1 MQKIN
6 SMKNY
11 IALLVIIVLCGNINA
26 QTVVQITPEKNDTR
40 VITTGTAFM
49 MIAADA
55 RAAGLGDQ
63 GVATSPD
70 AFSQQWNVAKYAF
83 GKSEQGFSM
92 TYTPYLRELVNDIFL
107 GGLTYYN
114 KLDDRSAVSA
124 SFRYFSLGEIEYR
137 KTGDPLEQP
146 IIQKPNEL
154 TLDVAYSLKLSDQ
167 FSMGVGM
174 KYIRSDLKLDGSD
187 FTAAS
192 TKPASSFAVD
202 LGVYYETEEK
212 AYDSFNG
219 KWRGGFSIQNI
230 GPKIKYIEDGNESFL
245 PTTLRLGGGF
255 DFVLDEANKIGVTV
269 EAAKLL
275 VPTPPVYGTKIEY
288 VDDGNDGGA
297 VTPGNGEY
305 DAGFD
310 TLVTPIDDE
319 YIIEGQDPNV
329 NFTKG
334 MFQSFGDAPGGFS
347 EEMNEFTYSVGA
359 EYSYQDSFA
368 FRLGYFN
375 EHETK
380 GARKFFALGAGFK
393 YSVVNIDVSYLIS
406 ASKVPSPLENT
417 LRFSLS
423 FNLGGNGNN

>member
-1 MQKIN
+1 MQKTN
-6 SMKNY
+6 SMKKY
-11 IALLVIIVLCGNINA
+11 IAILGVFVLFQKINA
-26 QTVVQITPEKNDTR
+26 QTVTQIIPSEQDTR

-49 MIAADA
+49 AIAADA

-70 AFSQQWNVAKYAF
+70 AFSQQWNVSKYAF
-83 GKSEQGFSM
+83 GKSEQGFSL

-124 SFRYFSLGEIEYR
+124 SFRYFSLGEIEFR
-137 KTGDPLEQP
+137 ENANDPG

-154 TLDVAYSLKLSDQ
+154 TFDVAYSLKLSDK
-167 FSMGVGM
+167 FAMGVGL
-174 KYIRSDLKLDGSD
+174 KYIRSDLKLDGAE
-187 FTAAS
+187 FAAAS
-192 TKPASSFAVD
+192 SKPASSFAVD
-202 LGVYYETEEK
+202 LGGYYESEEK
-212 AYDSFNG
+212 AYSSFNG
-219 KWRGGFSIQNI
+219 KWRGGFALQNI
-230 GPKIKYIEDGNESFL
+230 GPKIKYEENGNESFL

-255 DFVLDEANKIGVTV
+255 DFVLDGANKIGVTL

-275 VPTPPVYGTKIEY
+275 VPTPPVYGTKTEFT
-288 VDDGNDGGA
+288 DTN
-297 VTPGNGEY
+297 GNGIY
-305 DAGFD
+305 DEGTDA
-310 TLVTPIDDE
+310 LVSQDPN

-347 EEMNEFTYSVGA
+347 EEINEFTYSVGA
-359 EYSYQDSFA
+359 EYMYQDSFA

-393 YSVVNIDVSYLIS
+393 YSVVNIDLSYLLS

-423 FNLGGNGNN
+423 FNLGGN

>member
-1 MQKIN
+1 MSKIN
-6 SMKNY
+6 LMKKY
-11 IALLVIIVLCGNINA
+11 IATIGMLVSCVTVSA
-26 QTVVQITPEKNDTR
+26 QTTIITPNQNDTR

-49 MIAADA
+49 SIAADA
-55 RAAGLGDQ
+55 RAAGMADQ

-83 GKSEQGFSM
+83 GKSEQGFSF

-124 SFRYFSLGEIEYR
+124 SFRYFSLGEIEFR
-137 KTGDPLEQP
+137 ENATDVG

-154 TLDVAYSLKLSDQ
+154 AVDVAYSLKLNDQ
-167 FSMGVGM
+167 FSMGVGL
-174 KYIRSDLKLDGSD
+174 KYIRSDLKLD
-187 FTAAS
+187 AS
-192 TKPASSFAVD
+192 GITGATDSGPASSFAVD
-202 LGVYYETEEK
+202 IGGYYESKEK
-212 AYDSFNG
+212 AYSSFNG
-219 KWRGGFSIQNI
+219 KWRGGFSLQNI
-230 GPKIKYIEDGNESFL
+230 GPKIKYEEDGAESFL

-255 DFVLDEANKIGVTV
+255 DFILDGANKIGVTV

-275 VPTPPVYGTKIEY
+275 VPTPPIYGTEFI
-288 VDDGNDGGA
+288 DNNGDGVLDANDT
-297 VTPGNGEY
+297 VVETN
-305 DAGFD
+305 
-310 TLVTPIDDE
+310 VVV
-319 YIIEGQDPNV
+319 EGKDPNV
-329 NFTKG
+329 NFTSG

-347 EEMNEFTYSVGA
+347 EELNEFTYSVGA
-359 EYSYQDSFA
+359 EYTYQDAFA

-393 YSVVNIDVSYLIS
+393 YSVVNIDVSYLLS

-423 FNLGGNGNN
+423 FNLGGNGDN

>member
-1 MQKIN
+1 MQKMN
-6 SMKNY
+6 SMKKY
-11 IALLVIIVLCGNINA
+11 IAILGVFVLFQNANA
-26 QTVVQITPEKNDTR
+26 QTVTQITPNQNDTR

-49 MIAADA
+49 VIAADA

-70 AFSQQWNVAKYAF
+70 AFSQQWNVSKYAF
-83 GKSEQGFSM
+83 GGSEQGFSM

-124 SFRYFSLGEIEYR
+124 SFRYFSLGEIEFR
-137 KTGDPLEQP
+137 ESADDQG

-154 TLDVAYSLKLSDQ
+154 TVDVAYSLKLSDQ
-167 FSMGVGM
+167 FAMGVGL
-174 KYIRSDLKLDGSD
+174 KYIRSDLKLDGAE
-187 FTAAS
+187 FAAAS
-192 TKPASSFAVD
+192 SKPASSFAVD
-202 LGVYYETEEK
+202 LGGYYESEEK

-219 KWRGGFSIQNI
+219 KLRGGFAIQNI
-230 GPKIKYIEDGNESFL
+230 GPKIKYEENGNESFL
-245 PTTLRLGGGF
+245 PTTLRLGGGY
-255 DFVLDEANKIGVTV
+255 DFILPDGANKIGVTV
-269 EAAKLL
+269 EVAKLL
-275 VPTPPVYGTKIEY
+275 VPTPPVYGTKIDY
-288 VDDGNDGGA
+288 IDDGDNG
-297 VTPGNGEY
+297 TNISPGNGQY
-305 DAGFD
+305 DEGID
-310 TLVTPIDDE
+310 TLVDE
-319 YIIEGQDPNV
+319 DSNYIIEGKDPNV

-359 EYSYQDSFA
+359 EYTYQDSFA

-393 YSVVNIDVSYLIS
+393 YSVVNIDLSYLLS
-406 ASKVPSPLENT
+406 ASKTPSPLENT

-423 FNLGGNGNN
+423 FNLGGNGSN

>member
-6 SMKNY
+6 SMKKY
-11 IALLVIIVLCGNINA
+11 IAILGVFVLCQKINA
-26 QTVVQITPEKNDTR
+26 QTVTQITPSQNDTR

-49 MIAADA
+49 VIAADA

-83 GKSEQGFSM
+83 GKSDQGFSM

-124 SFRYFSLGEIEYR
+124 SFRYFSLGEIEFR
-137 KTGDPLEQP
+137 ENAEDPG

-154 TLDVAYSLKLSDQ
+154 TVDVAYSLKLSDQ
-167 FSMGVGM
+167 FSMGVGL
-174 KYIRSDLKLDGSD
+174 KYIRSDLKLDGVE
-187 FTAAS
+187 FAAAS

-202 LGVYYETEEK
+202 LGGYYESKEK
-212 AYDSFNG
+212 AHNSFNG

-230 GPKIKYIEDGNESFL
+230 GPKIKYEENGNESFL
-245 PTTLRLGGGF
+245 PTTLRLGGGY
-255 DFVLDEANKIGVTV
+255 DFILDGANKIGVTV

-275 VPTPPVYGTKIEY
+275 VPTPPVYGTKIDY
-288 VDDGNDGGA
+288 IDDGDNGTTI
-297 VTPGNGEY
+297 TPGNGQY
-305 DAGFD
+305 DDGVD
-310 TLVTPIDDE
+310 TLVDLDDS
-319 YIIEGQDPNV
+319 YIVEGEDPNV

-347 EEMNEFTYSVGA
+347 EEINEFTYSVGA
-359 EYSYQDSFA
+359 EYTYQDSFA

-393 YSVVNIDVSYLIS
+393 YSVVNIDISYLLS

-423 FNLGGNGNN
+423 FNLGGNGDN

>member
-1 MQKIN
+1 MQKMN
-6 SMKNY
+6 SMKKY
-11 IALLVIIVLCGNINA
+11 IAILGVFVLFQKINA
-26 QTVVQITPEKNDTR
+26 QTVTQITPDQNDTR

-49 MIAADA
+49 VIAADA

-70 AFSQQWNVAKYAF
+70 AFSQQWNVSKYAF
-83 GKSEQGFSM
+83 GESEQGFSM

-124 SFRYFSLGEIEYR
+124 SFRYFSLGEIEFR
-137 KTGDPLEQP
+137 ENATDQG

-154 TLDVAYSLKLSDQ
+154 TVDVAYSLKLSDQ
-167 FSMGVGM
+167 FAMGVGL
-174 KYIRSDLKLDGSD
+174 KYIRSDLKLDGAE
-187 FTAAS
+187 FAAAS

-202 LGVYYETEEK
+202 LGGYYESEEK

-219 KWRGGFSIQNI
+219 KLRGGFAIQNI
-230 GPKIKYIEDGNESFL
+230 GPKIKYEENGNESFL
-245 PTTLRLGGGF
+245 PTTLRLGGGY
-255 DFVLDEANKIGVTV
+255 DFILPDGANKIGVTV
-269 EAAKLL
+269 EVAKLL
-275 VPTPPVYGTKIEY
+275 VPTPPVYGTKIDY
-288 VDDGNDGGA
+288 IDDGDNG
-297 VTPGNGEY
+297 TNISPGNGQY
-305 DAGFD
+305 DAGED
-310 TLVTPIDDE
+310 TLIGE
-319 YIIEGQDPNV
+319 ESNYIIEGQDPNV

-359 EYSYQDSFA
+359 EYTYQDSFA

-393 YSVVNIDVSYLIS
+393 YSVVNIDLSYLLS
-406 ASKVPSPLENT
+406 ASKTPSPLENT

-423 FNLGGNGNN
+423 FNLGGNGDN

>member
-6 SMKNY
+6 SMKKY
-11 IALLVIIVLCGNINA
+11 IAILGVFVLFQKINA
-26 QTVVQITPEKNDTR
+26 QTVTQITPDEHDTR

-49 MIAADA
+49 AIAGDA

-70 AFSQQWNVAKYAF
+70 AFSQQWNVSKYAF
-83 GKSEQGFSM
+83 GESEQGFSM

-107 GGLTYYN
+107 GGVTYYN

-124 SFRYFSLGEIEYR
+124 GFRYFSLGEIEFR
-137 KTGDPLEQP
+137 DTADQVG

-154 TLDVAYSLKLSDQ
+154 TVDVAYSLKLSDK
-167 FSMGVGM
+167 FSMGVGL
-174 KYIRSDLKLDGSD
+174 KYIRSDLKLQGSD
-187 FTAAS
+187 ITGATDAG
-192 TKPASSFAVD
+192 PASSFAVD
-202 LGVYYETEEK
+202 LGGYYESEEK
-212 AYDSFNG
+212 AYSSFNG
-219 KWRGGFSIQNI
+219 KWRGGFALQNI
-230 GPKIKYIEDGNESFL
+230 GPKIKYEENGNESFL
-245 PTTLRLGGGF
+245 PTALRLGGGF
-255 DFVLDEANKIGVTV
+255 DFVLDGANKIGVTL

-275 VPTPPVYGTKIEY
+275 VPTPPVYGTKLVYNDVNGDGEY
-288 VDDGNDGGA
+288 NAADDGA
-297 VTPGNGEY
+297 Y
-305 DAGFD
+305 ISQD
-310 TLVTPIDDE
+310 TN
-319 YIIEGQDPNV
+319 YIIEGNDPNV

-347 EEMNEFTYSVGA
+347 EEINEFTYSVGA
-359 EYSYQDSFA
+359 EYMYQDSFA

-393 YSVVNIDVSYLIS
+393 YSVVNIDLSYLLS

-423 FNLGGNGNN
+423 FNLGGTGDN

>member
-1 MQKIN
+1 MQKIK
-6 SMKNY
+6 SMKKY
-11 IALLVIIVLCGNINA
+11 IAILGMFVLFQKINA
-26 QTVVQITPEKNDTR
+26 QTVTQIIPSQQDTR

-49 MIAADA
+49 AIAADA

-70 AFSQQWNVAKYAF
+70 AFSQQWNVSKYAF
-83 GKSEQGFSM
+83 GKSEQGFSL

-124 SFRYFSLGEIEYR
+124 SFRYFSLGEIEFR
-137 KTGDPLEQP
+137 ENANDPG

-154 TLDVAYSLKLSDQ
+154 TVDVAYSLKLSDK
-167 FSMGVGM
+167 FAMGVGL
-174 KYIRSDLKLDGSD
+174 KYIRSDLKLDGAE
-187 FTAAS
+187 FAAAS
-192 TKPASSFAVD
+192 SKPASSFAVD
-202 LGVYYETEEK
+202 LGGYYESEEK
-212 AYDSFNG
+212 AYSSFNG
-219 KWRGGFSIQNI
+219 KWRGGFSLQNI
-230 GPKIKYIEDGNESFL
+230 GPKIKYEENGNESFL

-255 DFVLDEANKIGVTV
+255 DFVLDGANKIGVTL

-275 VPTPPVYGTKIEY
+275 VPTPPVYGTKVDY
-288 VDDGNDGGA
+288 VDDGDNGTTI
-297 VTPGNGEY
+297 TPGNGQY
-305 DAGFD
+305 DDGVD
-310 TLVTPIDDE
+310 TLVDIDNS
-319 YIIEGQDPNV
+319 YIIEGKDPNV

-347 EEMNEFTYSVGA
+347 EEINEFTYSVSA
-359 EYSYQDSFA
+359 EYMYQDSFA

-393 YSVVNIDVSYLIS
+393 YSVVNIDLSYLLS

-423 FNLGGNGNN
+423 FNLGGNGDN